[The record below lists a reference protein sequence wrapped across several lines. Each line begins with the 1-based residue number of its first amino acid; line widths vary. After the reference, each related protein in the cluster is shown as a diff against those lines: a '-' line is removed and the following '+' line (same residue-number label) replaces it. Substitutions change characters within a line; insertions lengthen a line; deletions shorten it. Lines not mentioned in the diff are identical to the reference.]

1 MHDVIKGVMPFLASQ
16 VVVMGLL
23 IVFPELVMVPLRWL
37 TT

>member
-1 MHDVIKGVMPFLASQ
+1 MPFLASQ

-23 IVFPELVMVPLRWL
+23 IVFPGLVMVPLRWL